1 MKKSFFDFAGTLF
14 RTSIYA
20 VCCLSLIG
28 LSSCSSDDDD
38 DDEGNGG
45 GKPSTELVSTTI
57 PTAGWSGST
66 DNGTCTYRSDDQEE
80 EYSAY
85 YAFAFENGKCTDAV
99 YNVVCE
105 NEAMAKELSQML
117 NSGQWIYDDDDDDDY
132 SVASLAKSKSQALVQ
147 TLRNSKAFM
156 AITRSAREAGPN
168 VMGITCTR
176 DGRIVYFKVNALKGL
191 DGESVKY
198 AVQTWDTGLNM
209 NNLPEKPVF
218 GTWNEAT
225 GKYTSNSIYAIPG
238 TKIEIETA
246 FNSSD
251 ITTKYVAKFTMPNEF
266 WAEMIEESLREQ
278 ADGYRQLFGIEL
290 EISRTGSVVTSEHV
304 NVGTS
309 NATKEDLVKMII
321 AMDILNAQPIG
332 TLLF

>member
-57 PTAGWSGST
+57 PTTGWSGSA

-105 NEAMAKELSQML
+105 NEAMAKEVSQKL
-117 NSGQWIYDDDDDDDY
+117 NSGQWIYDDDDDEDY

-147 TLRNSKAFM
+147 TLRNSKAFK

-198 AVQTWDTGLNM
+198 TVQTWDTGLNM
-209 NNLPEKPVF
+209 NNLPEQPVF
-218 GTWNEAT
+218 GTWDEAT

-238 TKIEIETA
+238 TKVEIETA
-246 FNSSD
+246 FNSSN

-290 EISRTGSVVTSEHV
+290 EISRTGHVVTSEHV

-309 NATKEDLVKMII
+309 NANKEDLVKMII